1 VAGALDLAD
10 GLRMMQEAGEGG
22 YFGHEAHLRFA
33 WEVLDEAE
41 DLADAERITC
51 LTIRNAAGIGG
62 NPDKYH
68 ATVTIFWVRLLHHLR
83 EAHADVTSVEQMLDV
98 YPDLGDQTLPE
109 RHWSNLD
116 SAESRSAWVEP
127 DLIPLP

>member
-1 VAGALDLAD
+1 VSNLDLAD
-10 GLRMMQEAGEGG
+10 GLRMMQQAGEAG

-33 WEVLDEAE
+33 WTVLEEADDVE
-41 DLADAERITC
+41 DAERVTC
-51 LTIRNAAGIGG
+51 LTIRHAADIGG

-68 ATVTIFWVRLLHHLR
+68 ATVTMFWIRLLAHLR
-83 EAHADVTSVEQMLDV
+83 EAHPDVTSVGQMLDV
-98 YPDLGDQTLPE
+98 YPPLGDPSLPE

-116 SAESRSAWVEP
+116 SEESKTSWVDP